1 MNEKYFDEWTLFL
14 ELERRKVAR
23 KNDVVRLSTKF
34 DGELWWISAVALNLH
49 NNLIDNNRNND
60 LLVDKEKK
68 HRSDGENV
76 EKRKRNISLK
86 NIQNLFRDPEILI
99 YFFYNMQC
107 SIKHRRCQWTPRGA
121 RKVYALT
128 HTSALKF
135 AHKQPT
141 NLVWAE
147 EKKAVHGAHGTTPCL
162 RLCCLVITNIV
173 VLVLLPR
180 NVEHSNRIEW
190 LFLYISMLW
199 ENVSIKWWLAIAFH
213 CSYHFAISK
222 HQK

>member
-99 YFFYNMQC
+99 FF
-107 SIKHRRCQWTPRGA
+107 
-121 RKVYALT
+121 
-128 HTSALKF
+128 F
-135 AHKQPT
+135 F
-141 NLVWAE
+141 
-147 EKKAVHGAHGTTPCL
+147 TTCN
-162 RLCCLVITNIV
+162 VVSNIV
-173 VLVLLPR
+173 DVNELRGELEKYMR
-180 NVEHSNRIEW
+180 WHIQAHSNSHTNNQRI
-190 LFLYISMLW
+190 
-199 ENVSIKWWLAIAFH
+199 
-213 CSYHFAISK
+213 
-222 HQK
+222 